1 MAFVGRARALSRL
14 LAVVEEASS
23 GRARLVLV
31 AGEAGIGKTTLI
43 GEATA
48 RSGLLVG
55 WGACAEAERMPAF
68 WPWTLALR
76 GLLSALDPTD
86 AEALTRIDTAE
97 LARLL
102 PELAAAGSEV
112 ADAGV
117 VNGPSDADA
126 ARLFDAV
133 ARLLER
139 LARQAPTL
147 VVLDD
152 LHWADESSLQLLR
165 FVAAPYRPVPLVIVG
180 AYRHDELGA
189 GAARTLAELAAH
201 GELVQLHGLSQ
212 QEVFELI
219 VDAVGVLA
227 ADRWAVE
234 VHRRTEGH
242 PFFARQLIEVLADP
256 VQPPGT
262 VPAAAHDLVARR
274 VERLSA
280 DCRALVE
287 AAMVAGNE
295 LLPDVLGEVCGLE
308 SATVALLLEEGVR
321 AGVLARDA
329 EGSRTRLAHDLFGQ
343 RPGVA
348 FGFHLCRGNQQ
359 SRWLVEGGY
368 DWLAQRLFPRHPRR
382 VAAPRVRRRALRW
395 IRATCRGTARQD
407 RHPWARH
414 DEDSTAGN
422 HRRAP
427 NAHPRGSTPHA
438 ARAPRAV
445 FAVRVLHLHPRQRSH
460 RRRRAGQAPD
470 DRCDRGARLG

>member
-1 MAFVGRARALSRL
+1 
-14 LAVVEEASS
+14 
-23 GRARLVLV
+23 VLV

-126 ARLFDAV
+126 ARLRLFDAV

-382 VAAPRVRRRALRW
+382 VAAPRVRTTSAPVDSSHLPRYRTTRPSSLGSSRRRLN
-395 IRATCRGTARQD
+395 RQ
-407 RHPWARH
+407 
-414 DEDSTAGN
+414 ET

>member
-1 MAFVGRARALSRL
+1 
-14 LAVVEEASS
+14 
-23 GRARLVLV
+23 
-31 AGEAGIGKTTLI
+31 
-43 GEATA
+43 
-48 RSGLLVG
+48 
-55 WGACAEAERMPAF
+55 MPAF
-68 WPWTLALR
+68 WPRTLALR

-126 ARLFDAV
+126 ARLRLFDAV

-368 DWLAQRLFPRHPRR
+368 DWLAQRLFPHIRAQRLLLEYDDERSGGFCTPT
-382 VAAPRVRRRALRW
+382 VSCCTGLFGGLAAIALGADLVRVRW
-395 IRATCRGTARQD
+395 VIG
-407 RHPWARH
+407 
-414 DEDSTAGN
+414 
-422 HRRAP
+422 
-427 NAHPRGSTPHA
+427 
-438 ARAPRAV
+438 
-445 FAVRVLHLHPRQRSH
+445 
-460 RRRRAGQAPD
+460 
-470 DRCDRGARLG
+470 